1 MKLRI
6 THNSIRIRIRK
17 SELKQLAQELL
28 VEETV
33 NLGQQVIFKFALGID
48 NTLSQIN
55 ASLSDNYLRLLLP
68 LETAQT
74 WINSNEVS
82 LEVNQVISDADTLH
96 LLIEKDFPCI
106 DRPEEDKSDTFWELV
121 PETPDAC

>member
-17 SELKQLAQELL
+17 SELKQLAQERL

-33 NLGQQVIFKFALGID
+33 NLGHQIIFKFALGID
-48 NTLSQIN
+48 EVSSQIQ
-55 ASLSDNYLRLLLP
+55 ASLSGNYLQLSLP
-68 LETAQT
+68 LTVAQV
-74 WINSNEVS
+74 WINSNEVG
-82 LEVNQVISDADTLH
+82 LEVNQTISETDTLH
-96 LLIEKDFPCI
+96 LLIEKDFPCL